1 MKNLQPYPSR
11 RSAFTLI
18 ELLIVIGIIA
28 LLAGLAI
35 PASGVAMRMVK
46 KVKTQAALKD
56 ITLGIKQYQVEYSRY
71 PVPSD
76 YKSESPIPLSEGNGV
91 LKVLLGQNESGMN
104 AREIAFIEPPPAKN
118 GAGGLTGDKG
128 SYGYADT
135 WGEPF
140 EVVMDVNYDNRI
152 DNPDSQ
158 NDDPMVKGDAPS
170 ELIMGAIAY
179 SIGEDKKKG
188 TKDDIASWRK

>member
-1 MKNLQPYPSR
+1 MKTTRTLSR
-11 RSAFTLI
+11 LPKGFTLI

-56 ITLGIKQYQVEYSRY
+56 VTLGIKTYQVEYSRY
-71 PVPSD
+71 PVPPD
-76 YKSESPIPLSEGNGV
+76 YKSEEPIKLSEGSGV
-91 LKVLLGQNESGMN
+91 LKVLMGQNEQGMN
-104 AREIAFIEPPPAKN
+104 ARGISFIEPAPAKN
-118 GAGGLTGDKG
+118 GAGGLTGSSG
-128 SYGYADT
+128 SYGLTDM
-135 WGEPF
+135 WGEPY
-140 EVVMDVNYDNRI
+140 EIIMDLNYDNKI
-152 DNPDSQ
+152 KNPDAT
-158 NDDPMVKGDAPS
+158 NEDPIVSNDAPP
-170 ELIMGAIAY
+170 ELIMGAIGY